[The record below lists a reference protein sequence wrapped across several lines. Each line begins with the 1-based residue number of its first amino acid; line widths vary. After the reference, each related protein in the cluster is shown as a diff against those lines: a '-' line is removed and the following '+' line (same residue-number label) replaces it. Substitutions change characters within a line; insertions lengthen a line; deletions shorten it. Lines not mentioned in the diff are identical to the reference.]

1 MRSVYV
7 LIVRPS
13 ERMTIVVPSRRFL
26 LPHNLLRAAWPVI
39 RVDGGICMPSAMKQC
54 SRPSVVAC
62 RQRRGPHAAISARG
76 AGGRLPVSH
85 GPQLAGAIRRFLFRI
100 VPGQSEHFLE
110 LSGATMRAVWKGV
123 IEVAIIQALLAGV
136 GFRLAAIPSAGLL
149 GLAVM
154 LLSIAQIG
162 AAVVPS

>member
-1 MRSVYV
+1 
-7 LIVRPS
+7 
-13 ERMTIVVPSRRFL
+13 
-26 LPHNLLRAAWPVI
+26 
-39 RVDGGICMPSAMKQC
+39 
-54 SRPSVVAC
+54 
-62 RQRRGPHAAISARG
+62 
-76 AGGRLPVSH
+76 
-85 GPQLAGAIRRFLFRI
+85 